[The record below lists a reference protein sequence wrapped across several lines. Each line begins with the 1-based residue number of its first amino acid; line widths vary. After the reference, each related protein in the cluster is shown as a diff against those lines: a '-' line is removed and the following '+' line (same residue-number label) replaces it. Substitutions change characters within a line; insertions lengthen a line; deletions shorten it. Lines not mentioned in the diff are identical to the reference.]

1 MVLPGP
7 VWIYLVLYIRSTV
20 GSVAGT
26 PCLVDTGYQPR
37 RESLSICAPVVA
49 VVEAHCLGEISF
61 IIGVDS
67 CSRFACGRI
76 GPFWGGVFGTSS
88 IIKGS
93 GIAMAF
99 IVVDSFTEFPINC
112 YLCGESFRRPRD
124 LSDHERVRHSRG
136 FQCGCGRNYETTY
149 QLRKHS
155 FRKGCFIYTLY
166 SWASRRQARSSSNRN
181 SEIRTGFVL
190 EDVPPPSHHGIGST
204 GSHVF
209 QEREAEVDP
218 YGGTSVLHARLTRF
232 GSVAISRPGR
242 QQRLLDAGRSDR
254 SRSRSRHREAP

>member
-1 MVLPGP
+1 MRRTVMMISMLPLKLCQTWSP
-7 VWIYLVLYIRSTV
+7 
-20 GSVAGT
+20 
-26 PCLVDTGYQPR
+26 
-37 RESLSICAPVVA
+37 
-49 VVEAHCLGEISF
+49 HCN
-61 IIGVDS
+61 
-67 CSRFACGRI
+67 
-76 GPFWGGVFGTSS
+76 WS

-124 LSDHERVRHSRG
+124 LSDHERVRHPRG

-209 QEREAEVDP
+209 QEREAEVDS
-218 YGGTSVLHARLTRF
+218 YEGGKCSSCLIDKV
-232 GSVAISRPGR
+232 
-242 QQRLLDAGRSDR
+242 
-254 SRSRSRHREAP
+254 